1 MMWQVSGNTSGQIAK
16 SSLVISTMKAKG
28 LKCFLQ
34 AECSWFM
41 TTKILTNGIML
52 IPKVIQLVMHQ
63 GVWMWQ
69 IQRRSR
75 DGIMVQFLMAS
86 WTILVFRKG
95 WLFKFGW
102 IWLRYQTGS
111 ESKCHKD
118 FLEFC
123 ISLVRR
129 KDNRLDKKEKDHWD
143 CSKIC
148 TSTEAK
154 AVTTLRCINSYAQS
168 CGGHWVVGKGKHQ
181 NHQDAPTK
189 RTY

>member
-1 MMWQVSGNTSGQIAK
+1 MMRQVSGNTSGQIAK
-16 SSLVISTMKAKG
+16 LSLVISTMKAKG

-41 TTKILTNGIML
+41 TTKILTNGIIL

-75 DGIMVQFLMAS
+75 GGIMVQFPMAS

-95 WLFKFGW
+95 SLSKFWW
-102 IWLRYQTGS
+102 IWSRNQTGS
-111 ESKCHKD
+111 ENKCHKN
-118 FLEFC
+118 LLKFC
-123 ISLVRR
+123 ICLVRR
-129 KDNRLDKKEKDHWD
+129 KDIKLDKNEQDHCD
-143 CSKIC
+143 CSEIC
-148 TSTEAK
+148 TSTEVK
-154 AVTTLRCINSYAQS
+154 AATNLICINSYAQS
-168 CGGHWVVGKGKHQ
+168 CGGHWFVGKGKHQ
-181 NHQDAPTK
+181 DHQDAPTK